1 MAILIITLICFVFGF
16 VFHVTIDS
24 FKQDNLLMKI
34 TGIFVSLTVLG
45 FAAIFAIGH
54 KEEVQYQ
61 TMNDYFEGKV
71 EVIEQI
77 DTVRTFK
84 FN

>member
-1 MAILIITLICFVFGF
+1 MKAI
-16 VFHVTIDS
+16 
-24 FKQDNLLMKI
+24 
-34 TGIFVSLTVLG
+34 GIFVSLIVLG

-54 KEEVQYQ
+54 KQEVQIQ
-61 TMNDYFEGKV
+61 TMQDYFEGKV

-77 DTVRTFK
+77 DTARTFK